1 MQSLVGE
8 NCGFCSEQYVKPR
21 ESVRRRRTG
30 LSESFKGC
38 LWLPGPGLGIKPASP
53 ALPGGF
59 FTTEPPGKPDL
70 LPS

>member
-38 LWLPGPGLGIKPASP
+38 LWLPGGVYRVIREKKQGR
-53 ALPGGF
+53 G
-59 FTTEPPGKPDL
+59 
-70 LPS
+70 